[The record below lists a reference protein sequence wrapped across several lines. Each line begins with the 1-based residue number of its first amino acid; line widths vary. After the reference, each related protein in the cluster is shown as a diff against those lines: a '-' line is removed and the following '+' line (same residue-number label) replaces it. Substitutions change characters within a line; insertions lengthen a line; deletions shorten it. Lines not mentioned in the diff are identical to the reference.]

1 MPGFIVLIRI
11 NSKTTLVNG
20 AHVLKRQIFDNYV
33 KSSQFVDLVLHY
45 YRKFKKNII
54 LITSEFEDFLKKERR
69 WTGQDLH
76 ARLFRV
82 LILS

>member
-1 MPGFIVLIRI
+1 MELMYE
-11 NSKTTLVNG
+11 KD
-20 AHVLKRQIFDNYV
+20 KIFNNYE
-33 KSSQFVDLVLHY
+33 KSSQFVDLVLDY
-45 YRKFKKNII
+45 YRKFKSNII
-54 LITSEFEDFLKKERR
+54 LITSEVEDFLKKERR

>member
-1 MPGFIVLIRI
+1 MPRFIVLIRI

-20 AHVLKRQIFDNYV
+20 AHVLKIQIFNNYE
-33 KSSQFVDLVLHY
+33 KSSHFVDLVLHY

-54 LITSEFEDFLKKERR
+54 LITSEVEDFLKKERR
-69 WTGQDLH
+69 WIGQDLH

-82 LILS
+82 LIVS